1 MVRNFRNYVYF
12 YKVYCFVRFK
22 SYNKKLKLSY
32 QFNRIVRPEK
42 YRTMRFTLKALV
54 VLFIITFSLD
64 GVSQTARIRRADALF
79 EAGGFFEAVEIYRR
93 ELDKVSREDMGF
105 YLQRIADCY
114 RFVGNA
120 RQAEL
125 WYSKAIMRDAPNPK
139 VFYHYA
145 EMLKMA
151 EKYDEA
157 IEQYQKYKELVP
169 NDPLADVGIKSCEL
183 AQQWMASPSGYEVV
197 NLRAIN
203 SRQSDFSPT
212 YASEDYSI
220 LFFTSSRDKATG
232 SRKHAGTGEKFTDIF
247 VTQRDRR
254 GNWSDPRPLDESIN
268 TAYDEGTPSLT
279 ADLNK
284 LYFTRC
290 RTSRRNKLGC
300 EILVSER
307 REQGWLT
314 PDPIPIAADSMVVA
328 HPSISDD
335 ELTLYFVSNIPGS
348 YGGND
353 IWKVTRTSSSDNWGE
368 PVNLGPEIN
377 TKGNEMFP
385 YIHSDG
391 TLYFSSDGHPG
402 MGGLD
407 IFRATPSNGNGWEV
421 ENMRYPI
428 NSPSDDFGIIFER
441 EREAGYFSSRR
452 RDVGAR
458 GGDNIFLFYLPEIN
472 FNMIGRV
479 RDDKSGRPL
488 ANANVQLVGSDGII
502 ANVRTEDN
510 GSFRFMLNPNTDYV
524 LIASREGYL
533 NGKGRETTRGLTE
546 SKEFDVDIE
555 LTSTARPIELPNIFY
570 DFDRWELR
578 PESMAALDRLIEV
591 LNDNPTIVIE
601 LGAHTDSRGSLDYNY
616 DLSQKRAQS
625 VVNYLIE
632 RGVPTERL
640 RAKGYAQSQPKVVDE
655 QLAQQYPFLQV
666 GAKLNQQYIDK
677 LSNEEQQE
685 TVYQINRRTEFRV
698 LSTDFKAD

>member
-1 MVRNFRNYVYF
+1 
-12 YKVYCFVRFK
+12 
-22 SYNKKLKLSY
+22 
-32 QFNRIVRPEK
+32 
-42 YRTMRFTLKALV
+42 MRFTLKALV
-54 VLFIITFSLD
+54 VLFMITFSLD
-64 GVSQTARIRRADALF
+64 GVSQTARLRRADALF

-93 ELDKVSREDMGF
+93 ELDKVSRDDMGF

-114 RFVGNA
+114 RYVGNA

-183 AQQWMASPSGYEVV
+183 AQQWIASPSGYEVV
-197 NLRAIN
+197 NMRAIN

-220 LFFTSSRDKATG
+220 LFFTSSRDEATG
-232 SRKHAGTGEKFTDIF
+232 SRTHAGTGEKFTDIF

-254 GNWSDPRPLDESIN
+254 GNWSNPRPLDESIN

-279 ADLNK
+279 SDLNK

-307 REQGWLT
+307 RDQGWLT

-335 ELTLYFVSNIPGS
+335 ELTLYFVANLPGG

-353 IWKVTRTSSSDNWGE
+353 IWKITRTSPSDNWGE

-407 IFRATPSNGNGWEV
+407 IFRATPSNGNGWTV

-452 RDVGAR
+452 RDVGTR

-472 FNMIGRV
+472 FNMIGTV

-546 SKEFDVDIE
+546 SKEFDVNIE

-666 GAKLNQQYIDK
+666 GAKLDQRYIDQ
-677 LSNEEQQE
+677 LSNEEQKE

-698 LSTDFKAD
+698 LSTDFKRE

>member
-1 MVRNFRNYVYF
+1 
-12 YKVYCFVRFK
+12 
-22 SYNKKLKLSY
+22 
-32 QFNRIVRPEK
+32 
-42 YRTMRFTLKALV
+42 MRFTLKALV
-54 VLFIITFSLD
+54 VLFMITFSLD
-64 GVSQTARIRRADALF
+64 GVSQTARLRRADALF

-93 ELDKVSREDMGF
+93 ELDKVSRDDMGF

-114 RFVGNA
+114 RYVGNA

-183 AQQWMASPSGYEVV
+183 AQQWIASPSGYEVV
-197 NLRAIN
+197 NMRAIN

-220 LFFTSSRDKATG
+220 LFFTSSRDEATG
-232 SRKHAGTGEKFTDIF
+232 SRTHAGTGEKFTDIF

-254 GNWSDPRPLDESIN
+254 GNWSNPRPLDESIN

-279 ADLNK
+279 SDLNK

-307 REQGWLT
+307 RDQGWLT

-335 ELTLYFVSNIPGS
+335 ELTLYFVANLPGG

-353 IWKVTRTSSSDNWGE
+353 IWKITRTSPSDNWGE

-407 IFRATPSNGNGWEV
+407 IFRATPSNGNGWTV

-452 RDVGAR
+452 RDVGTR

-472 FNMIGRV
+472 FNMIGTV

-546 SKEFDVDIE
+546 SKEFDVNIE

-666 GAKLNQQYIDK
+666 GAKLDQRYIDQ
-677 LSNEEQQE
+677 LSNEEQKE

-698 LSTDFKAD
+698 LSTDFKGE

>member
-1 MVRNFRNYVYF
+1 
-12 YKVYCFVRFK
+12 
-22 SYNKKLKLSY
+22 
-32 QFNRIVRPEK
+32 
-42 YRTMRFTLKALV
+42 MRFTFKAL
-54 VLFIITFSLD
+54 LIILLIGLSVNATA
-64 GVSQTARIRRADALF
+64 QTNRMRRADALF
-79 EAGGFFEAVEIYRR
+79 EAGGYFDAIDLYKRD
-93 ELDKVSREDMGF
+93 LDKVAREDMGP
-105 YLQRIADCY
+105 YLNKIADCY
-114 RFVGNA
+114 RFTGNA

-125 WYSKAIMRDAPNPK
+125 WYAKAIMRNAPDPK
-139 VFYHYA
+139 VFYYYA
-145 EMLKMA
+145 EMLKMG

-169 NDPLADVGIKSCEL
+169 NDPMANVGIESCEL
-183 AQQWMASPSGYEVV
+183 AQKWKASPAGYEVV

-203 SRQSDFSPT
+203 SRQSDFSPA
-212 YASEDYSI
+212 YASDDYSI
-220 LFFTSSRDKATG
+220 LFFTSSRDDATG
-232 SRKHAGTGEKFTDIF
+232 SNEHASTGEKFTDIF
-247 VTQRDRR
+247 MSQRDRQ
-254 GNWSDPRPLDESIN
+254 GKWSKPKPLEESIN
-268 TAYDEGTPSLT
+268 TTYDEGAPSLT
-279 ADLNK
+279 SDFNK

-290 RTSRRNKLGC
+290 RTSKRNKLGC

-314 PDPIPIAADSMVVA
+314 PDVVPISEDSMVVA

-335 ELTLYFVSNIPGS
+335 ELTLYFVSNMPGGM
-348 YGGND
+348 GGND
-353 IWKVTRTSSSDNWGE
+353 IWKVTRNSASDSWGE
-368 PVNLGPEIN
+368 PINLGSKIN

-407 IFRATPSNGNGWEV
+407 IFRATPNDNGWEV

-428 NSPSDDFGIIFER
+428 NSSADDFGIIFER

-452 RDVGAR
+452 RDRGSR

-472 FNMIGRV
+472 FNMIGKV
-479 RDDKSGRPL
+479 VDDKLGKPL
-488 ANANVQLVGSDGII
+488 ANASVQLVGSDGLI
-502 ANVRTEDN
+502 ANSKTDAD

-533 NGKGRETTRGLTE
+533 NGKGRETTRGLSE
-546 SKEFDVDIE
+546 SKEFDMSIS
-555 LTSTARPIELPNIFY
+555 LTSTAKPIELPNIFY
-570 DFDRWELR
+570 DFDQWELR
-578 PESMAALDRLIEV
+578 PESMAALDKLIEV

-601 LGAHTDSRGSLDYNY
+601 LGAHTDSRGTLDYNY

-640 RAKGYAQSQPKVVDE
+640 KAKGYAQSQPKVVDE
-655 QLAQQYPFLQV
+655 PLAQQYSFLQV
-666 GAKLNQQYIDK
+666 GATLNQQYIDQ
-677 LSNEEQQE
+677 LVDEQQQE
-685 TVYQINRRTEFRV
+685 TVHQINRRTEFKV
-698 LSTDFKAD
+698 LSTDYKAE

>member
-1 MVRNFRNYVYF
+1 
-12 YKVYCFVRFK
+12 
-22 SYNKKLKLSY
+22 
-32 QFNRIVRPEK
+32 
-42 YRTMRFTLKALV
+42 MRFTLKALV
-54 VLFIITFSLD
+54 VLFMITFSLD
-64 GVSQTARIRRADALF
+64 GVSQTARLRRADALF

-93 ELDKVSREDMGF
+93 ELDKVSRDDMGF

-114 RFVGNA
+114 RYVGNA

-183 AQQWMASPSGYEVV
+183 AQQWIASPSGYEVV
-197 NLRAIN
+197 NMRAIN

-220 LFFTSSRDKATG
+220 LFFTSSRDEATG
-232 SRKHAGTGEKFTDIF
+232 SRTHAGTGEKFTDIF

-254 GNWSDPRPLDESIN
+254 GNWSNPRPLDESIN

-279 ADLNK
+279 SDLNK

-307 REQGWLT
+307 RDQGWLT

-335 ELTLYFVSNIPGS
+335 ELTLYFVANIPGG

-353 IWKVTRTSSSDNWGE
+353 IWKITRTSPSDNWGE

-407 IFRATPSNGNGWEV
+407 IFRATPSNGNGWTV

-472 FNMIGRV
+472 FNMIGTV

-546 SKEFDVDIE
+546 SKEFDVNIE

-666 GAKLNQQYIDK
+666 GAKLDQRYIDQ
-677 LSNEEQQE
+677 LSNEEQKE

-698 LSTDFKAD
+698 LSTDFKRE

>member
-1 MVRNFRNYVYF
+1 
-12 YKVYCFVRFK
+12 
-22 SYNKKLKLSY
+22 
-32 QFNRIVRPEK
+32 
-42 YRTMRFTLKALV
+42 MRFTLKALV
-54 VLFIITFSLD
+54 VLFMITFSLD
-64 GVSQTARIRRADALF
+64 GVSQTARLRRADALF

-93 ELDKVSREDMGF
+93 ELDKVSRDDMGF

-114 RFVGNA
+114 RYVGNA

-183 AQQWMASPSGYEVV
+183 AQQWIASPSGYEVV
-197 NLRAIN
+197 NMRAIN

-232 SRKHAGTGEKFTDIF
+232 SRTHAGTGEKFTDIF

-279 ADLNK
+279 SDLNK

-335 ELTLYFVSNIPGS
+335 ELTLYFVANLPGG

-353 IWKVTRTSSSDNWGE
+353 IWKITRTSPSDSWGE

-407 IFRATPSNGNGWEV
+407 IFRATPSNGNGWTV

-472 FNMIGRV
+472 FNMIGTV

-502 ANVRTEDN
+502 ANVRTDDN
-510 GSFRFMLNPNTDYV
+510 GAFRFMLNPNTDYV

-666 GAKLNQQYIDK
+666 GVKLDQRYIDQ
-677 LSNEEQQE
+677 LSNEEQKE

-698 LSTDFKAD
+698 LSTDFKRE

>member
-1 MVRNFRNYVYF
+1 
-12 YKVYCFVRFK
+12 
-22 SYNKKLKLSY
+22 
-32 QFNRIVRPEK
+32 
-42 YRTMRFTLKALV
+42 MRFTLKALV
-54 VLFIITFSLD
+54 VLFMITFSLD
-64 GVSQTARIRRADALF
+64 GVSQTARLRRADALF

-93 ELDKVSREDMGF
+93 ELDKVSRDDMGF

-114 RFVGNA
+114 RYVGNA

-183 AQQWMASPSGYEVV
+183 AQQWIASPSGYEVV
-197 NLRAIN
+197 NMRAIN

-220 LFFTSSRDKATG
+220 LFFTSSRDEATG
-232 SRKHAGTGEKFTDIF
+232 SRTHAGTGEKFTDIF

-254 GNWSDPRPLDESIN
+254 GNWSNPRPLDESIN

-279 ADLNK
+279 SDLNK

-307 REQGWLT
+307 RDQGWLT

-335 ELTLYFVSNIPGS
+335 ELTLYFVANIPGG

-353 IWKVTRTSSSDNWGE
+353 IWKITRTSPSDNWGE

-407 IFRATPSNGNGWEV
+407 IFRATPSNGNGWTV

-452 RDVGAR
+452 RDVGTR

-472 FNMIGRV
+472 FNMIGTV

-546 SKEFDVDIE
+546 SKEFDVNIE

-666 GAKLNQQYIDK
+666 GAKLDQRYIDQ
-677 LSNEEQQE
+677 LSNEEQKE

-698 LSTDFKAD
+698 LSTDFKRE